1 MRKFIS
7 DNKEQDFIL
16 LFLEKTITEKNLS
29 KSTVYS
35 YENDL
40 KGFYNF
46 LKKKNYSLLLCTYEN
61 ITSWIESLKEQ
72 SFEQSTLSR
81 KISTVR
87 QFFNFLFTEKFIS
100 INPMT
105 NIMTPKKNN
114 VLPKFLDEEDV
125 KKLLNYLASNKD
137 SFKNLQTLL
146 LTDLLYAT
154 GLRVSELVSM
164 KLSNLN
170 EDLNS
175 ICILGKGN
183 KERVIP
189 LAKITKKILSTYL
202 SSPNFLRSKEYS
214 RNTWLFPSR
223 GSHITRQAYYYK
235 LKSIAIKSGLNSNH
249 VSPHM
254 LRHAFASHMLKNGA
268 DLKVIQYLLGHED
281 ISTVQIYTHI
291 NLKDSLEAIK
301 KHPIRNTLRED

>member
-1 MRKFIS
+1 MRKVFN

-16 LFLEKTITEKNLS
+16 LFLEKTITEKNLT
-29 KSTVYS
+29 KSSIKS

-40 KGFYNF
+40 KNFHNF
-46 LKKKNYSLLLCTYEN
+46 LKKNNYSLLSCTYDH
-61 ITSWIESLKEQ
+61 IVLWIELLKRQ
-72 SFEQSTLSR
+72 SFEKSTLSR

-87 QFFNFLFTEKFIS
+87 QFFTFLFIENFIV
-100 INPMT
+100 INPTT
-105 NIMTPKKNN
+105 NIISPKKNK

-125 KKLLNYLASNKD
+125 KKILNYLAVSKD
-137 SFKNLQTLL
+137 TFKSLQTLL
-146 LTDLLYAT
+146 LTELLYAT

-164 KLSNLN
+164 KLSNVN
-170 EDLNS
+170 ENLNS

-189 LAKITKKILSTYL
+189 LAKITKKILSKYL
-202 SSPNFLRSKEYS
+202 SSPSFLKFKANSGNSY
-214 RNTWLFPSR
+214 LFPSR
-223 GSHITRQAYYYK
+223 RSHITRQAYYYK
-235 LKSIAIKSGLNSNH
+235 LKSIAIKSGLSSNKI
-249 VSPHM
+249 SPHM

-301 KHPIRNTLRED
+301 KHPIRNALREE

>member
-40 KGFYNF
+40 KGFYRF

-81 KISTVR
+81 KVSTVR

-114 VLPKFLDEEDV
+114 VLPRFLDEEDV
-125 KKLLNYLASNKD
+125 K
-137 SFKNLQTLL
+137 
-146 LTDLLYAT
+146 
-154 GLRVSELVSM
+154 
-164 KLSNLN
+164 
-170 EDLNS
+170 
-175 ICILGKGN
+175 
-183 KERVIP
+183 
-189 LAKITKKILSTYL
+189 
-202 SSPNFLRSKEYS
+202 NF
-214 RNTWLFPSR
+214 
-223 GSHITRQAYYYK
+223 
-235 LKSIAIKSGLNSNH
+235 
-249 VSPHM
+249 
-254 LRHAFASHMLKNGA
+254 
-268 DLKVIQYLLGHED
+268 
-281 ISTVQIYTHI
+281 
-291 NLKDSLEAIK
+291 
-301 KHPIRNTLRED
+301 

>member
-1 MRKFIS
+1 MI
-7 DNKEQDFIL
+7 NNNAEDFIL
-16 LFLEKTITEKNLS
+16 LFIEKSITEKNLT
-29 KSTVYS
+29 KPTIDCYK
-35 YENDL
+35 NDL

-46 LKKKNYSLLLCTYEN
+46 LKKNNYSLFSCTNCNIVSWMELLR
-61 ITSWIESLKEQ
+61 KK
-72 SFEQSTLSR
+72 SFEHSTISR

-87 QFFNFLFTEKFIS
+87 QLFNFLYVEKLIDV
-100 INPMT
+100 NPAT
-105 NIMTPKKNN
+105 NITAPKKKQA
-114 VLPKFLDEEDV
+114 LPRFLSEEDI
-125 KKLLNYLASNKD
+125 KKILNYLYVNKD
-137 SFKNLQTLL
+137 TFRNFQTLL
-146 LTDLLYAT
+146 LTELLYAT

-189 LAKITKKILSTYL
+189 IAKITKQILSQYL
-202 SSPNFLRSKEYS
+202 SSSNYLKSKAKCGGS
-214 RNTWLFPSR
+214 WLFPSR
-223 GSHITRQAYYYK
+223 RSHITRQTYYYK
-235 LKSIAIKSGLNSNH
+235 LKSIAIKAGLNTNKI
-249 VSPHM
+249 SPHM

-281 ISTVQIYTHI
+281 ISTVQIYTHVD
-291 NLKDSLEAIK
+291 LKDSLNAIK

>member
-1 MRKFIS
+1 MRRFIS

-16 LFLEKTITEKNLS
+16 LFLEKTITEKNLT
-29 KSTVYS
+29 KSSVYS

-40 KGFYNF
+40 KGFYSF
-46 LKKKNYSLLLCTYEN
+46 LKKKKYSLLFCTYDN
-61 ITSWIESLKEQ
+61 ITLWIESLKEQ
-72 SFEQSTLSR
+72 SFEQSTIIR
-81 KISTVR
+81 KVSTLR

-100 INPMT
+100 TNPMT

-114 VLPKFLDEEDV
+114 VLPRFLDEEDV
-125 KKLLNYLASNKD
+125 KKLLNYLAVNKD

-189 LAKITKKILSTYL
+189 LAKITKKILSTYI
-202 SSPNFLRSKEYS
+202 SSPNFLRSKATS
-214 RNTWLFPSR
+214 GNIWLFPSR

>member
-1 MRKFIS
+1 MINNNAEDFIS
-7 DNKEQDFIL
+7 
-16 LFLEKTITEKNLS
+16 LFLEKSITEKNLT
-29 KSTVYS
+29 KPTIDCYK
-35 YENDL
+35 NDL

-46 LKKKNYSLLLCTYEN
+46 LKKNNYSLFACNYNN
-61 ITSWIESLKEQ
+61 IANWIELLRKQSL
-72 SFEQSTLSR
+72 EQSTISR

-87 QFFNFLFTEKFIS
+87 QFFNFLFVEKVID
-100 INPMT
+100 INPVT
-105 NIMTPKKNN
+105 NITVPKKKQA
-114 VLPKFLDEEDV
+114 LPRFLDEEDI
-125 KKLLNYLASNKD
+125 KKILNYLYINKD
-137 SFKNLQTLL
+137 TFKNFQTLL
-146 LTDLLYAT
+146 LTELLYAT

-189 LAKITKKILSTYL
+189 LAKITKKILIQYL
-202 SSPNFLRSKEYS
+202 SSPHYLKSKDKAGNS
-214 RNTWLFPSR
+214 WLFPSR
-223 GSHITRQAYYYK
+223 RRHITRQTYYYK
-235 LKSIAIKSGLNSNH
+235 LKSIAIKSGLSTHNI
-249 VSPHM
+249 SPHM

-291 NLKDSLEAIK
+291 NLKDSLNAIK
-301 KHPIRNTLRED
+301 KHPIRNTLRKG

>member
-72 SFEQSTLSR
+72 SFEQSTISR